1 MASDPERAVAIENSV
16 ARSLRF
22 AAEEVERNPDRAASS
37 LSQATTQLDSD
48 AAREHLSAETMERL
62 RAQVA
67 ALQVQV
73 EESERAEKAGRI
85 EREIKRF
92 VSAAEEEIRTQ
103 GYQAE
108 SYLKRAGDRL
118 AAADARDCMAADA
131 IARLQR
137 CSGSGTVAVEGDLG
151 GTVHRTQRVRLTKKP
166 ATHRSMGGRLGL
178 EGSVT
183 QTAAPY
189 EEPKLSCHSARVRV
203 T

>member
-37 LSQATTQLDSD
+37 LAQATTQLDSD

-62 RAQVA
+62 RQQVA

-131 IARLQR
+131 IARLQ
-137 CSGSGTVAVEGDLG
+137 SQIGELQTKLGVAVTTE
-151 GTVHRTQRVRLTKKP
+151 TSKP
-166 ATHRSMGGRLGL
+166 SAPP
-178 EGSVT
+178 VT
-183 QTAAPY
+183 QQPAVAAAPAAA
-189 EEPKLSCHSARVRV
+189 PSAPVPV
-203 T
+203 PPAVSGD